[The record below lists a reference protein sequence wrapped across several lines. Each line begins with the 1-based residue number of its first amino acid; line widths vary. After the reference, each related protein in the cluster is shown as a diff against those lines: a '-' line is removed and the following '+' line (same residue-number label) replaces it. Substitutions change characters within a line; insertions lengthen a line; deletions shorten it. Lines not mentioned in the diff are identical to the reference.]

1 MKIIETY
8 RTGKNSV
15 KLKTD
20 GSFYFVRIKLGDLGN
35 LFINE
40 KYDDLD
46 LALDRYYTFKEWID
60 EKEKKNGTK

>member
-20 GSFYFVRIKLGDLGN
+20 GSFYFVRVKLGDLGN

-60 EKEKKNGTK
+60 EREKNNDSN

>member
-20 GSFYFVRIKLGDLGN
+20 GSFYFVRVKLGDLGN
-35 LFINE
+35 VFINE
-40 KYDDLD
+40 KYDSEDH
-46 LALDRYYTFKEWID
+46 ALDRLE
-60 EKEKKNGTK
+60 ELEKKIKN

>member
-15 KLKTD
+15 KLKTN
-20 GSFYFVRIKLGDLGN
+20 GSFYFVRVKLGDLGN

-46 LALDRYYTFKEWID
+46 LALDRYYTYKEWID
-60 EKEKKNGTK
+60 EKEIKNDCN

>member
-20 GSFYFVRIKLGDLGN
+20 GSFYFVRVKLGDLGN

-40 KYDDLD
+40 KYDSED
-46 LALDRYYTFKEWID
+46 LALDRYYT
-60 EKEKKNGTK
+60 

>member
-8 RTGKNSV
+8 RNGKNSV

-60 EKEKKNGTK
+60 EKENKNDNN

>member
-20 GSFYFVRIKLGDLGN
+20 GSFYFVRIKLGELGN

-60 EKEKKNGTK
+60 EKENKNDNN

>member
-60 EKEKKNGTK
+60 EKENKNDNN